1 VLGAA
6 PPASTPPRRRP
17 ELGFRVGIFFYLVCI
32 ALVGAATIGVFF
44 GTGFYL
50 LGHPTKEIIA
60 DSGTRNR
67 GGVARVAA
75 KQETPLSAAAVSA
88 VVPDSVPVPLAGE
101 APARAGRVAPLSA
114 DVPAVGAAS
123 PGATITVTALTAS
136 APEPTQLSATATQ
149 PGQTARMHATAET
162 FGVPHESPP
171 EPIKVQGGKHSE
183 PIRPEKTSTEIVYGT
198 VTNVPDAMTW
208 IVGNQTVRLWGIR
221 PGPQYLLPSLVRF
234 VDWVRAKGPIQ
245 CRRQAHSSRYQCSTA
260 TGENIAEAALLA
272 GVGRVADG
280 ATVAYRGAE
289 AEARR
294 KGNGPWTRP

>member
-1 VLGAA
+1 MLGAA

-17 ELGFRVGIFFYLVCI
+17 ELGFRVGIFFYLLCV

-50 LGHPTKEIIA
+50 LGHRRKEIIA
-60 DSGTRNR
+60 DSGTRGR
-67 GGVARVAA
+67 GGVAPVAA
-75 KQETPLSAAAVSA
+75 KQETPLSAAAAVSA
-88 VVPDSVPVPLAGE
+88 VVPGSVPVPLAGE

-136 APEPTQLSATATQ
+136 APEPAQLGATGTQ
-149 PGQTARMHATAET
+149 PGQTDRMHATAET
-162 FGVPHESPP
+162 FGVPHESLP
-171 EPIKVQGGKHSE
+171 EPIKAQGGQHSE
-183 PIRPEKTSTEIVYGT
+183 PKRPEKTSTEIVYGT

-245 CRRQAHSSRYQCSTA
+245 CRRHSSGYECATA
-260 TGENIAEAALLA
+260 TGENIAETALLA
-272 GVGRVADG
+272 GVGRVANG
-280 ATVAYRGAE
+280 ATVAYRDAE
-289 AEARR
+289 AQARR
-294 KGNGPWTRP
+294 QGSGLWTRP